1 MHTWASVI
9 VREGLRT
16 ALTALGA
23 PECLWGEEGHC
34 AREAQV
40 GHWEEFLRRKGCQ
53 SSGRGFGVLPVAAGS
68 RVCGKYQRVLSGRV
82 GGNLA
87 GEVKILH

>member
-1 MHTWASVI
+1 MESCKCPTGV
-9 VREGLRT
+9 
-16 ALTALGA
+16 ALGKSRVFRGD
-23 PECLWGEEGHC
+23 LWC
-34 AREAQV
+34 RKK
-40 GHWEEFLRRKGCQ
+40 LSRRKLNLHKERKRGR